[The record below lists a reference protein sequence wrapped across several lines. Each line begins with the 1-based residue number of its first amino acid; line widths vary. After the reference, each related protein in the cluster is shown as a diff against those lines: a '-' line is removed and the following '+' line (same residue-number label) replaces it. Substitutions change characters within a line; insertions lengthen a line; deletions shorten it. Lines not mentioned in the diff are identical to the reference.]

1 MKITG
6 TEYAQVPTNGDLGTL
21 AFQNV
26 DDVNI
31 TGGTMYA
38 NNKTMAN
45 IYNDTNVSMVKPTLN
60 LDFVKSKTLDPR
72 ITFTRASTGAYYDG
86 KTTALAEQ
94 NLLTYSNTFNNASW
108 VATNGTVVS
117 GVTDP
122 VSGTTAFSFTASA
135 ANGTLYQTLSLSAL
149 SYTLSFYIQRVTG
162 TGTINLTL
170 DGTNFTAVTI
180 TGSWVRYTT
189 TVTPIAGSRTIGIQ
203 VVTSGDAVNIYGA
216 QLENRSANTVYT
228 ATTTTAI
235 TNYIPKLVVAA
246 NNSPRFD
253 HNPITGE
260 CNGFM
265 VESTSTNLLYYS
277 SGFDNNSY
285 WTKGNVTIVPSASV
299 SPDGTQN
306 AQLMVLNNTNA
317 GHGAYQ
323 IVTLSAISYTFS
335 FYAKYY
341 GQQYIQLFVNS
352 VNAYCNFDLI
362 NGTAGTPGGS
372 GSPTANIISV
382 GNGWYR
388 CYMTFTPTAGANPL
402 QIIASNSLTAGAN
415 PSLAGNGFSGYL
427 LWGAQLEN
435 SYSSSNSLASSYI
448 PTTSAQVTRATDF
461 TWLTGINFS
470 QWFSVSQGTLI
481 FEYTSL
487 PVGYSGLISNTSLS
501 FWSLITTLNNPDN
514 LIITYYP
521 NYVAT
526 GNYYT
531 PSLVPIGSNAI
542 GINKNAFTY
551 TRGSLSSLCTNG
563 STVTTNYSSFDF
575 TNAITLLLGARGG
588 NFTLRKVTFYPKRF
602 SDLELQEI
610 SS

>member
-45 IYNDTNVSMVKPTLN
+45 IYNDTNVSMVNPTLN

-72 ITFTRASTGAYYDG
+72 VTFTRASTATYYDG
-86 KTTALAEQ
+86 KTTAIAEQ

-122 VSGTTAFSFTASA
+122 VNGTTAFSFTASA
-135 ANGTLYQTLSLSAL
+135 ANGTLYQTLSLSA
-149 SYTLSFYIQRVTG
+149 SPYTLSFYIQRVTG

-203 VVTSGDAVNIYGA
+203 VVTNGDAVNIYGA
-216 QLENRSANTVYT
+216 QLENRSANTAYIT
-228 ATTTTAI
+228 TTTTAI
-235 TNYIPKLVVAA
+235 TNYIPKLVIAA

-265 VESTSTNLLYYS
+265 VESSVTNLLYYS

-306 AQLMVLNNTNA
+306 AQLMILNTTNG

-323 IVTLSAISYTFS
+323 TVTLTAVSYTLS

-362 NGTAGTPGGS
+362 NGVAGTPSGS

-402 QIIASNSLTAGAN
+402 QIIASNSLTASAN
-415 PSLAGNGFSGYL
+415 PSFAGNGFSGYL
-427 LWGAQLEN
+427 LWGAQLES
-435 SYSSSNSLASSYI
+435 SYSSGSSLASSYI
-448 PTTSAQVTRATDF
+448 STTSAQITRATDF
-461 TWLTGINFS
+461 TWLTGTNFS

-487 PVGYSGLISNTSLS
+487 PVGYSGLASNSALA
-501 FWSLITTLNNPDN
+501 FWCLITTLNNPDTF
-514 LIITYYP
+514 IITYYP
-521 NYVAT
+521 NYAST
-526 GNYYT
+526 GNYYP
-531 PSLVPIGSNAI
+531 PSVVPAGSNAV
-542 GINKNAFTY
+542 GINKNTFSY
-551 TRGSLSSLCTNG
+551 TRGLNSSISVNGIIGSLVS
-563 STVTTNYSSFDF
+563 YDF
-575 TNAITLLLGARGG
+575 TQAITLLLGARGG
-588 NFTLRKVTFYPKRF
+588 NFTLRKVAFYPKRF